1 MKRVSFVIIFLL
13 LIDQISKIMARM
25 FFTVDSETL
34 APFEFQFTENTGIAF
49 SIPFP
54 PFLLIIITL
63 VILGFLSWAMIKESL
78 LEWEEVGVVF
88 IFSGAL
94 GNLID
99 RIFYGSV
106 TDFIKIFGFPIF
118 NFADIWITAGIV
130 IFLWYE
136 LIVKKF
142 KSQKA

>member
-1 MKRVSFVIIFLL
+1 MKRVAFVIIFLL
-13 LIDQISKIMARM
+13 LLDQISKIMARM
-25 FFTVDSETL
+25 FFTVDRETL
-34 APFEFQFTENTGIAF
+34 APFQFEFTENTGIAF

-54 PFLLIIITL
+54 PFLLILLTL
-63 VILGFLSWAMIKESL
+63 VILGILSWAMIKESL

-99 RIFYGSV
+99 RVFLGSV
-106 TDFIKIFGFPIF
+106 TDFIKILGFPIF

-130 IFLWYE
+130 ILLWYE
-136 LIVKKF
+136 LLVKRKL
-142 KSQKA
+142 KK